1 MNHLLSEENMKL
13 NPLPWIKNWL
23 SQPDEFWKAMN
34 DFNEQAEDHLQN
46 LVKEKQNDLD
56 FQAAKSL
63 ADDLFRIK
71 S

>member
-1 MNHLLSEENMKL
+1 MKL

-23 SQPDEFWKAMN
+23 SEPSEFWKAMN
-34 DFNEQAEDHLQN
+34 EFNEKTEDHLQN
-46 LVKEKQNDLD
+46 LAKEKQNDLD
-56 FQAAKSL
+56 FQAAKAL

>member
-23 SQPDEFWKAMN
+23 SEPSEFWKAMN

-56 FQAAKSL
+56 FQAAKAL

>member
-23 SQPDEFWKAMN
+23 SEPSEFWKAMN
-34 DFNEQAEDHLQN
+34 DFNEQAEDHLLN
-46 LVKEKQNDLD
+46 LAKEKQNEIY
-56 FQAAKSL
+56 FQTAKAL

>member
-1 MNHLLSEENMKL
+1 MKL

-23 SQPDEFWKAMN
+23 SEPSEFWKAMN

-56 FQAAKSL
+56 FQTAKAL

>member
-23 SQPDEFWKAMN
+23 SEPSEFWKAMN
-34 DFNEQAEDHLQN
+34 DFNEQAEDHLLN
-46 LVKEKQNDLD
+46 LAKEKQNEID
-56 FQAAKSL
+56 FQTAKAL

>member
-1 MNHLLSEENMKL
+1 MKL

-23 SQPDEFWKAMN
+23 SEPSEFWKAMN
-34 DFNEQAEDHLQN
+34 DFNEQAEDHLLN
-46 LVKEKQNDLD
+46 LAKEKQNEID
-56 FQAAKSL
+56 FQTAKAL

>member
-1 MNHLLSEENMKL
+1 MKL

-23 SQPDEFWKAMN
+23 SQPVEFWKAMN
-34 DFNEQAEDHLQN
+34 DFNEQTEDHLLN
-46 LVKEKQNDLD
+46 LSKEKQNEID
-56 FQAAKSL
+56 FQTAKAL

>member
-1 MNHLLSEENMKL
+1 MKL

-23 SQPDEFWKAMN
+23 SQPDELWKAMN
-34 DFNEQAEDHLQN
+34 EFNEQSEVHLQN
-46 LVKEKQNDLD
+46 LAKEKQAQYD
-56 FQAAKSL
+56 FDAAKAL

>member
-1 MNHLLSEENMKL
+1 MKL

-23 SQPDEFWKAMN
+23 SEPSEFWKAMN

-56 FQAAKSL
+56 FQAAKAL